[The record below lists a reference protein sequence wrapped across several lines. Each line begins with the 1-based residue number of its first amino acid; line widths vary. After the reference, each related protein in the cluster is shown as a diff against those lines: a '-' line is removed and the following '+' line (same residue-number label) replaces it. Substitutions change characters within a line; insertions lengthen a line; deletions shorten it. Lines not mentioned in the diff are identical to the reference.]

1 MKTNPSRIRGF
12 SLIELMISIAVGL
25 LLLTAIATIFANSSR
40 SQREVALSAEQI
52 ENGRYAMDVLS
63 EDLHHAGY
71 WGLYSTTFTAPGAMP
86 DPCDITAASLA
97 TAMALPVQ
105 GYNAPIASL
114 PSCLSSANYLAGTDI
129 LVIRHASTSVAGALT
144 AAAMYVQ
151 TQPVGT
157 PIVANGGGTF
167 SLTVRNGTGVNVA
180 APVRPYE
187 VHIYFVSPCS
197 TAASGTCAASDDGG
211 RPIPTLKRLELAVDP
226 SDGTLKMMTIPIAE
240 GIENFQVYYGLDADG
255 DGAPDQGAYSSDP
268 GSVAGW
274 MQAVTAQVFVL
285 ARNTQTSPGYS
296 DNKTYALGP
305 SVTVTPSGS
314 GLSYRRHVYASLMR
328 LKNPSERL
336 ETP

>member
-1 MKTNPSRIRGF
+1 MPELLTMKTNPSSRISGF

-86 DPCDITAASLA
+86 DPCDISAASLA

-105 GYNAPIASL
+105 GYNAPIATL

-167 SLTVRNGTGVNVA
+167 NLTVRNGTGVNVA

-197 TAASGTCAASDDGG
+197 TAPESPSAPPTSSANTLRGRRISVTIREESVLPPRKISAGDSHTRPANSDNRKTATSRTARRMERRFMERPLAGPSLPAIARATASRRWHCAA
-211 RPIPTLKRLELAVDP
+211 R
-226 SDGTLKMMTIPIAE
+226 
-240 GIENFQVYYGLDADG
+240 
-255 DGAPDQGAYSSDP
+255 
-268 GSVAGW
+268 
-274 MQAVTAQVFVL
+274 
-285 ARNTQTSPGYS
+285 RN
-296 DNKTYALGP
+296 
-305 SVTVTPSGS
+305 
-314 GLSYRRHVYASLMR
+314 
-328 LKNPSERL
+328 
-336 ETP
+336 